1 MREEAEVS
9 LSVQGQRGSEAR
21 SAQVWSARSLLTVA
35 LCFAINMADG
45 VDITILSFLAPA
57 IQREWG
63 LGAAAMG
70 AVFGAGLLGMA
81 LGGMGLAPLA
91 DHHGRRRVILL
102 ALVLMSAGMLGGSV
116 ATSAVEFLVLRV
128 LVGAGIGAVLAAM
141 AALVAECAP
150 AGHARLAVGL
160 VQAGY
165 PLAGVFTGL
174 AVARYLPSLGWH
186 WLLAGAGMTSA
197 VLWPLA
203 WALLDDARAARGKA
217 GAQRSRL
224 GPLFAPAYRSRTL
237 ALWGAVFCAL
247 MVLYFVVS
255 WIPRLASTAG
265 APEARGLYAGAI
277 YNLGAFMGTCAMSL
291 LAMRLSLGKLVPAM
305 AVAAALA
312 MAVLGGLALPAA
324 LTLILVFSTGVL
336 LQGGYNGLWPLAASI
351 YPSSIRATG
360 IGWAI
365 GIGRGGAILG
375 PLLGGYLMSL
385 NSPRPLLFGLFCLPL
400 LACALLAALAGR
412 VVAFPYLQK

>member
-1 MREEAEVS
+1 MRVEAEASWSTRS
-9 LSVQGQRGSEAR
+9 LS
-21 SAQVWSARSLLTVA
+21 TVA

-45 VDITILSFLAPA
+45 VDVTILSFLAPTL
-57 IQREWG
+57 QREWR
-63 LGAAAMG
+63 LGPGAMG

-91 DHHGRRRVILL
+91 DQHGRRRVILL
-102 ALVLMSAGMLGGSV
+102 ALVLMSTGMLVGSV
-116 ATSAVEFLVLRV
+116 STSAVEFLLLRV

-150 AGHARLAVGL
+150 ARHARVAVGL

-174 AVARYLPSLGWH
+174 VVARYLPSLGWH
-186 WLLAGAGMTSA
+186 WLLAGAGMAST

-203 WALLDDARAARGKA
+203 WALLKDARAVRGRE

-224 GPLFAPAYRSRTL
+224 GLLFAPAYRSRTL

-255 WIPRLASTAG
+255 WIPRLAYTVG

-277 YNLGAFMGTCAMSL
+277 YNLGAFIGTCGMSL

-312 MAVLGGLALPAA
+312 MAALGGLALPAA
-324 LTLILVFSTGVL
+324 LTLILVFFIGVL

-385 NSPRPLLFGLFCLPL
+385 NSPRPLLFGVFCLPL

-412 VVAFPYLQK
+412 MVAFPFLQK